1 VRRPDYQVISK
12 ATREVVEIDEVG
24 TGSRSSLLRKLR
36 HVDNY
41 KTIADQLESR
51 PTMTL
56 EYEVTPSP
64 MSRIGGVAG
73 KLFIPLM
80 LLEMYL
86 DIQDYE
92 NSPAVKWGN
101 KG

>member
-1 VRRPDYQVISK
+1 
-12 ATREVVEIDEVG
+12 
-24 TGSRSSLLRKLR
+24 
-36 HVDNY
+36 
-41 KTIADQLESR
+41 
-51 PTMTL
+51 
-56 EYEVTPSP
+56 